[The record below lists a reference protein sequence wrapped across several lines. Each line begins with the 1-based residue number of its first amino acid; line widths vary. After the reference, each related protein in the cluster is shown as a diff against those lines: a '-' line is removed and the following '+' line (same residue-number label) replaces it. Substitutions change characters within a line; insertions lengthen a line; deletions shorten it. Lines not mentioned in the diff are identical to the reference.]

1 MIYLASQSPRRAELL
16 QQIGVP
22 FSVSPADI
30 DETPF
35 DNEQPEAYVRR
46 MATTK
51 AQTVWQRLESSQS
64 APLSPLTPVLAADT
78 SVVIDQQILGK
89 PVDREDG
96 IRMLL
101 QLSDRIHS
109 VLTGVAV
116 FDGKQLHQA
125 VVETRVV
132 FAPIDKALAERY
144 WSTGEPVDKAGGYG
158 IQGKGAVLVERID
171 GCYSNVVGLPLAETS
186 KLLKTC
192 GVEFW
197 HSNP

>member
-35 DNEQPEAYVRR
+35 DHEQPEAYVRR

-51 AQTVWQRLESSQS
+51 AQTVWQRLETSQS
-64 APLSPLTPVLAADT
+64 APLPPVLAADT

-89 PVDREDG
+89 PADREDG
-96 IRMLL
+96 IRMLI

-132 FAPIDKALAERY
+132 FAPIDRALAERY

-171 GCYSNVVGLPLAETS
+171 GCYSNVVGLPLAETA

-192 GVEFW
+192 GVGFW